1 MIAWHQVAIIVPNA
15 FPCRNSPIK
24 FALNTKYVGLNS
36 RFTAKSFWCYPFFR
50 IQGSLDLESS
60 LKKFQAIQIEHAKCH
75 AKMLICPIGTYIY
88 SSAISNTISHP
99 LVLFIL
105 LKLFSHFRRFYVVSS
120 QDGHLPPGTPCHS
133 KDPRSSQAYCVM
145 GKCLN
150 FGKDMTLSELSE
162 ETLSDIKEIVIKP
175 RSLRYVRTFTEK
187 ELIATTGQRGK
198 IYYMII
204 FRAVIYLL

>member
-75 AKMLICPIGTYIY
+75 AKMLICPIGTATIFISISYPFIPFMILKRFFLIFAGFTSFQAMADIY
-88 SSAISNTISHP
+88 PQEPLAIQRILDRVKPIASWENAWISARIWL
-99 LVLFIL
+99 LV
-105 LKLFSHFRRFYVVSS
+105 
-120 QDGHLPPGTPCHS
+120 
-133 KDPRSSQAYCVM
+133 
-145 GKCLN
+145 N
-150 FGKDMTLSELSE
+150 
-162 ETLSDIKEIVIKP
+162 
-175 RSLRYVRTFTEK
+175 
-187 ELIATTGQRGK
+187 
-198 IYYMII
+198 
-204 FRAVIYLL
+204 